1 MTKYCRRVVGFLY
14 DESSASPPL
23 FVRGVQ
29 FLHTIRER
37 ETAILILAHGAAAGR
52 LRSSL
57 GAPALPGGNVHRQN
71 ENRWAWNSQIV
82 ARPPFRR
89 GPAIPGVSS
98 GSTSRSPGRTKR
110 YSSAGGAGRHSPP
123 APRIPGNSGRPT
135 SRGLRRSSKQASR
148 RSTGPH
154 RCVPVSDAA
163 APPIG
168 LDGNRASRNRLE
180 SAGRR
185 TTLRLYREAPLPAF
199 RFLSQDIASQ
209 AEPRRAERI
218 RGIPVGIDDGCARD
232 PRDRAMDRSGT
243 PNPPIPDACAC

>member
-1 MTKYCRRVVGFLY
+1 MAPGESVAVVPG
-14 DESSASPPL
+14 SA
-23 FVRGVQ
+23 
-29 FLHTIRER
+29 
-37 ETAILILAHGAAAGR
+37 
-52 LRSSL
+52 
-57 GAPALPGGNVHRQN
+57 HRHN
-71 ENRWAWNSQIV
+71 ENCWAWNSQID

-123 APRIPGNSGRPT
+123 APRIPGNPGRPT

-163 APPIG
+163 ARPIG

-180 SAGRR
+180 SAGCR
-185 TTLRLYREAPLPAF
+185 TTLRLYREAPLLAY
-199 RFLSQDIASQ
+199 RSLSQNIAPQ

-232 PRDRAMDRSGT
+232 PRDRTMDRSGT

>member
-1 MTKYCRRVVGFLY
+1 MPL
-14 DESSASPPL
+14 SSASLPL

-29 FLHTIRER
+29 FLHTIRGR
-37 ETAILILAHGAAAGR
+37 ETAILILAHGSAAS
-52 LRSSL
+52 RSQ
-57 GAPALPGGNVHRQN
+57 GGNAHRHN
-71 ENRWAWNSQIV
+71 ENRRAWNSQID

-123 APRIPGNSGRPT
+123 APRIPGNPGRPT

-163 APPIG
+163 APPSDSTATVRPETAWKAPGVALRSGCIG
-168 LDGNRASRNRLE
+168 KLLCLHTGPC
-180 SAGRR
+180 RR
-185 TTLRLYREAPLPAF
+185 TLHRRRNPGAPNEYGE
-199 RFLSQDIASQ
+199 S
-209 AEPRRAERI
+209 
-218 RGIPVGIDDGCARD
+218 
-232 PRDRAMDRSGT
+232 RSG
-243 PNPPIPDACAC
+243 